1 MSVYDLKIVLR
12 IDGVQTIIGVYI
24 PLRSIVRKN
33 KNKDVSL
40 RFERI
45 SENNSE
51 NNKTH
56 LIYSNSLSWKGAPG
70 NAYRHVIS
78 YSPVPLS
85 CTGISGFSAP
95 KNLGSPHLHKSL

>member
-1 MSVYDLKIVLR
+1 MNTAVLR

-24 PLRSIVRKN
+24 PLRSIVRIKESN
-33 KNKDVSL
+33 TKMSVYDLKIVL
-40 RFERI
+40 RI
-45 SENNSE
+45 GE

-56 LIYSNSLSWKGAPG
+56 LLYSNSLSWKGAPG